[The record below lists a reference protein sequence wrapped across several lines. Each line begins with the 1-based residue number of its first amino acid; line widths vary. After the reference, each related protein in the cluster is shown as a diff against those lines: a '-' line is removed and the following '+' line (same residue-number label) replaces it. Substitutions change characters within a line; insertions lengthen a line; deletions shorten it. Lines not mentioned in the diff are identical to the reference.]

1 MYMYTVCIN
10 EPNIYT
16 LMLSYSQNF
25 ASNFQ
30 KSCRKYLK
38 YFCDIF
44 VPSICISNWNK
55 HVDALN
61 ACSLET
67 FCASGYIYDLRMF
80 LQHLLQIPKRLFVAL
95 SYTKLLLARYYALGK
110 FWYTDSNAC
119 IALLFFLNLGNN
131 IYCLIR
137 VCRFNIS
144 IMKSTINYQ
153 NNIHLDSL
161 HKILSFGVN
170 I

>member
-1 MYMYTVCIN
+1 MYTIRIN
-10 EPNIYT
+10 E
-16 LMLSYSQNF
+16 LWKNF
-25 ASNFQ
+25 ANNFQ

-95 SYTKLLLARYYALGK
+95 FYTKLLLARYYALGK

-119 IALLFFLNLGNN
+119 IAFLFFINLGNN
-131 IYCLIR
+131 IYCLIFR
-137 VCRFNIS
+137 YWNLRSITKIIFILIVYTRYCHLASTFRLRIGWWNVFN
-144 IMKSTINYQ
+144 KDYA
-153 NNIHLDSL
+153 
-161 HKILSFGVN
+161 
-170 I
+170 